1 MSKITKVEEI
11 KSTYQGKE
19 KKSYKF
25 TLDDGKVGYASNK
38 APWEFKEGD
47 AISYSTEVKK
57 SSKGE
62 YNLFTFTRL
71 SETIDHLHDDSGK
84 GSINNQPLPPLKPQ
98 IHVGT
103 PKSIQE
109 LKTEAAI
116 SCTRFMV
123 DAFIA
128 DKAEWAEIAEKQKV
142 LYALVSGEIDDC
154 FKN

>member
-11 KSTYQGKE
+11 KSIYQGKE

-25 TLDDGKVGYASNK
+25 TLDDGKIGYSANK

-47 AISYSTEVKK
+47 NITYTTEIKK

-62 YNLFTFTRL
+62 YNLFTFTRA
-71 SETIDHLHDDSGK
+71 DG
-84 GSINNQPLPPLKPQ
+84 GQPSTPQTPQTPANVPSPKPQ

-116 SCTRFMV
+116 SCTRFLV
-123 DAFIA
+123 DCFIA
-128 DKAEWAEIAEKQKV
+128 DKAEWGEIAEKQKI

-154 FKN
+154 FKS